1 MNNINHAAKII
12 HHMTGDLQRAHDVAN
27 EIASAGLLAPDLPEP
42 NDSTISIFVPDGKGW
57 LPAEPDGPVVWT
69 APGGLIMAQRIE
81 PGDLTPDEARQVA
94 YALLAAA
101 DYSEGN
107 E

>member
-12 HHMTGDLQRAHDVAN
+12 HHMTGDLERAHYVAR
-27 EIASAGLLAPDLPEP
+27 ELAEAGLIAPDLPEP
-42 NDSTISIFVPDGKGW
+42 NDSAIFVPNGKGW

-69 APGGLIMAQRIE
+69 APGGLIMVQRIE
-81 PGDLTPDEARQVA
+81 PGDLAPYEARQVA

>member
-1 MNNINHAAKII
+1 MSNTNHAAKII
-12 HHMTGDLQRAHDVAN
+12 HHMTGDLQRARDVAH
-27 EIASAGLLAPDLPEP
+27 ELTAAGLLAPDLPEP
-42 NDSTISIFVPDGKGW
+42 NDPAIFVPNGKGW
-57 LPAEPDGPVVWT
+57 LPCGPDDPSVWT
-69 APGGLIMAQRIE
+69 APDSVIIVQRIE
-81 PGDLTPDEARQVA
+81 PGNLTPNEARQVA